1 MNMYT
6 FQQECHR
13 SLLQLQ
19 RDLNVRQLAKEIC
32 RICSNACKPVEFK
45 CILYVLLYW
54 KSVFF
59 KKADLAHHYYI
70 DSMQNRRYQI
80 DSNILSLLMRQMG
93 SQTIFYSPFSTYLNK
108 YVIKIMLRDS
118 SLNWPP
124 LSRSMCCVGW
134 RPSMGIFRKKMR
146 TNQKATLA
154 FFPPT
159 CTFPCQCCQLFYQ
172 IPKKILVIRVK
183 DSKLLIF

>member
-6 FQQECHR
+6 FQQDCHR

-19 RDLNVRQLAKEIC
+19 RDLNVRQLVKEIC

-45 CILYVLLYW
+45 CILYVLLYQ

-108 YVIKIMLRDS
+108 HVIKIMLRDS